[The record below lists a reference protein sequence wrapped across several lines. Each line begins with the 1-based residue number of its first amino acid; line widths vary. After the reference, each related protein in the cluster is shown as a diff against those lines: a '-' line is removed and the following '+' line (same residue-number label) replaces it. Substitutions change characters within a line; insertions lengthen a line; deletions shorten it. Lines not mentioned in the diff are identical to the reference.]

1 MTTAFRTTTTAR
13 ETTAQETTAFRT
25 TTVRKTPAARRSRFG
40 RLPRGAPVSIFRFRR
55 TSLLAAL
62 ALLAALSMAA
72 SLPVSAAPDAP
83 DRLSP
88 AELRGVLNKLIRR
101 GGVAVGHNGRVVFSH
116 REGRYIPASII
127 KLATAM
133 AAFHYLGED
142 HRFLTEVHRW
152 KNRLYIRGF
161 GDPLLVSEAWRRM
174 AKMLAE
180 KGVFKQ
186 PYRRL
191 MLDDSAFAP
200 GQLVDGSTGT
210 LNPYDARLGALV
222 SNFNTVF
229 VKVRGWGRKKTVTSA
244 EPQTPITPIAARLG
258 HRMRR
263 GKHRI
268 NLTAWKIAGVKYSG
282 ELAQAIFTEAGGRF
296 ARKAGRGRVP
306 PSAELLLAYRSS
318 STLRQLVG
326 GMMKFSNNFIANQ
339 LVMAIALQAAGKTPR
354 AAGKTQRAGGGT
366 PARRSAKRKPAK
378 LKTGMRLV
386 REFMVREL
394 GISGK
399 HFTLIEGSGISPRNS
414 ITLSAMLAVVDAFHP
429 WKRLLKPFGG
439 PPRVVP
445 AKTGTLTGVYSLAG
459 FLPAPPGGRRPFVI
473 ILNQRAYTRK
483 KVFQALWDAYARRP
497 LSTGPQAVQGVKS
510 R

>member
-25 TTVRKTPAARRSRFG
+25 NTAVRETTVRKTPASRRSRFG

-62 ALLAALSMAA
+62 ALLATLSMAA

-229 VKVRGWGRKKTVTSA
+229 VQVRGRGRQKTVTSA

-258 HRMRR
+258 RRMRR

-354 AAGKTQRAGGGT
+354 TGGGT

-399 HFTLIEGSGISPRNS
+399 HFSLIEGSGISPRNS
-414 ITLSAMLAVVDAFHP
+414 ISLHAMLAVVDAFHP
-429 WKRLLKPFGG
+429 WKELLKTFGG

>member
-1 MTTAFRTTTTAR
+1 MTTAFRTTTTA
-13 ETTAQETTAFRT
+13 QKTTAFRT

-88 AELRGVLNKLIRR
+88 TELRGVLNKLIRR

-229 VKVRGWGRKKTVTSA
+229 VQVRGRGRQKTVTSA

-258 HRMRR
+258 RRMRR

-296 ARKAGRGRVP
+296 ARKAGQGRVP

-339 LVMAIALQAAGKTPR
+339 LVMAIALQAGGKTS
-354 AAGKTQRAGGGT
+354 RAGGGT
-366 PARRSAKRKPAK
+366 PARRSAKRKPAR

-414 ITLSAMLAVVDAFHP
+414 ISLHAMLAVVDAFHP
-429 WKRLLKPFGG
+429 WKELLKTFGD

>member
-1 MTTAFRTTTTAR
+1 MTTAFRTTTTAFR
-13 ETTAQETTAFRT
+13 TTTTAQETTAFRT

-62 ALLAALSMAA
+62 DLLTALSMAA

-88 AELRGVLNKLIRR
+88 TELRGVLNKLIRR

-229 VKVRGWGRKKTVTSA
+229 VQVRGRGRQKTVTSA

-258 HRMRR
+258 RRMRR

-339 LVMAIALQAAGKTPR
+339 LVMAIALQAGGKTSR
-354 AAGKTQRAGGGT
+354 TGGGT
-366 PARRSAKRKPAK
+366 PARRSAKRKPAR

-399 HFTLIEGSGISPRNS
+399 QFTLIEGSGISPRNS
-414 ITLSAMLAVVDAFHP
+414 ISLHAMLAVVDAFHP
-429 WKRLLKPFGG
+429 WKQLLKPFGG